1 MGVFYR
7 ELLMVTKH
15 ARPSLPPHV
24 ASLGRYVVQPPH
36 LSFFDI
42 FNNLSSI
49 HVHLLPAELILLT
62 FPRFAFCLFIS
73 VFLSN
78 FTSTDIWQNTGR
90 GSIHP
95 LQRRNRFISF
105 EAKQTDEAHP
115 GFRERAE
122 QAASRLFEK
131 TKKLGT
137 QPITRG

>member
-49 HVHLLPAELILLT
+49 HVHLLPAELTHLEALLLT

-73 VFLSN
+73 VL
-78 FTSTDIWQNTGR
+78 
-90 GSIHP
+90 
-95 LQRRNRFISF
+95 FI
-105 EAKQTDEAHP
+105 
-115 GFRERAE
+115 
-122 QAASRLFEK
+122 
-131 TKKLGT
+131 
-137 QPITRG
+137 